1 MIPHRKYE
9 TQQKFLSTY
18 CVPDND
24 CVRDTPKNKEGRLFS
39 LRLLDYSKSN
49 VKRCWRDVNDTEWL
63 SQGESEG
70 HYQEK
75 KKSHISP
82 ESLNLML

>member
-1 MIPHRKYE
+1 M
-9 TQQKFLSTY
+9 
-18 CVPDND
+18 PDND
-24 CVRDTPKNKEGRLFS
+24 CVRDTPKSKAGRLFP
-39 LRLLDYSKSN
+39 LLLLDYSKSN
-49 VKRCWRDVNDTEWL
+49 VKRHWGDVNSTGWL

-75 KKSHISP
+75 KHKSHISP